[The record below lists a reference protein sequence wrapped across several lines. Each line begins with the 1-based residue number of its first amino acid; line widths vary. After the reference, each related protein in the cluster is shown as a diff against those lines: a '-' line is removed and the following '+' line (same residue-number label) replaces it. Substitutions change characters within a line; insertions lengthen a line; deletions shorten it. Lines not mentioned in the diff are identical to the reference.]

1 MEHNA
6 LFPGNSIGIIGD
18 GPNGIGIAQAA
29 KKLGLKVIVYATNEG
44 SPTLNEADVKMVGTY
59 NDKTKLQD
67 FAERSDV
74 VTYESESISAD
85 LIRYLSRFTNIPQ
98 GFDTLEIV
106 QDRLLERAM
115 LEDLNINIAPYA
127 TIVSLDDIYQA
138 VGSIGYPCVLKP
150 IQKFFGSNK
159 KQIIKRQTDIAK
171 CAEFIDKGTYIL
183 ESWIPHEKELSV
195 SITRNVDG
203 VISFFPIVETV
214 YRDGKLEKTIVP
226 AGLAKEVITEVRS
239 IVSNIVT
246 NLNYVGLLEVSLYLT
261 KTGSLYVKSVVPTI
275 HQAGYV
281 FEKAANVSVFEQH
294 LRTIID
300 MPVGRVKLLQ
310 PIGMVMIDEPSI
322 EAVMTQWVLKDNW
335 SYTFFR
341 YPESMNPKVEGYILV
356 QGDSAEAIK
365 QQIASTGIWDKE

>member
-74 VTYESESISAD
+74 VTYESESISSD

-127 TIVSLDDIYQA
+127 TIVSLDDI
-138 VGSIGYPCVLKP
+138 
-150 IQKFFGSNK
+150 
-159 KQIIKRQTDIAK
+159 
-171 CAEFIDKGTYIL
+171 
-183 ESWIPHEKELSV
+183 
-195 SITRNVDG
+195 
-203 VISFFPIVETV
+203 
-214 YRDGKLEKTIVP
+214 
-226 AGLAKEVITEVRS
+226 
-239 IVSNIVT
+239 
-246 NLNYVGLLEVSLYLT
+246 
-261 KTGSLYVKSVVPTI
+261 
-275 HQAGYV
+275 
-281 FEKAANVSVFEQH
+281 
-294 LRTIID
+294 
-300 MPVGRVKLLQ
+300 
-310 PIGMVMIDEPSI
+310 
-322 EAVMTQWVLKDNW
+322 
-335 SYTFFR
+335 
-341 YPESMNPKVEGYILV
+341 
-356 QGDSAEAIK
+356 
-365 QQIASTGIWDKE
+365 